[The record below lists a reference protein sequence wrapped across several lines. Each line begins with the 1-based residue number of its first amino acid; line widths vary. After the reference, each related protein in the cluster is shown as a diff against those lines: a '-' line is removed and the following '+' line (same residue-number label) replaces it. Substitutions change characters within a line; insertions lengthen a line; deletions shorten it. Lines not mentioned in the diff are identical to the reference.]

1 MESLLLTLVLLCNFV
16 QFFFWVKTFTLEKM
30 KDFVTEILHY
40 SGWKKLWEYVMLHDK
55 AMYKTNEKIEELV
68 TENKM
73 LKSEVKTLKSAVD
86 TLEPEVKTLKSA
98 VKTLSK
104 GNDDLLKRVVFIEQP
119 ETPLPKP
126 SKGGKHRSC

>member
-73 LKSEVKTLKSAVD
+73 LKSEVKTLKSAV
-86 TLEPEVKTLKSA
+86 
-98 VKTLSK
+98 KTLSK